1 MSVLVQI
8 AKNSY
13 KRDGERLMRVLFF
26 SGLILAAILF
36 VGCSDENTDDT
47 GDSGAVDSAV
57 EETE

>member
-1 MSVLVQI
+1 
-8 AKNSY
+8 
-13 KRDGERLMRVLFF
+13 MRVLFF
-26 SGLILAAILF
+26 GGLILAAILF